1 MRRLSDT
8 NATQKVCRLLSVLST
23 PQPLRLT
30 DIVAA
35 SGINKATT
43 LRLLETLIGEGFVQ
57 RDPANKRYLL
67 GDAALVLG
75 IAMQGRDHIRERARP
90 TLVRLAALSGDT
102 LLLSTRHGLE
112 SVCIDREFGSFP
124 IRANYLELGSRRPLG
139 AGAGSLALLAWL
151 PDDEI
156 CAVLD
161 LLAPVFKERYP
172 RITRHALEAEIGL
185 ARQRGYAMILDVVV
199 EQMGG
204 IAVPILSGDG
214 KPVAAISLAALS
226 QRITDRLPLLV
237 PALIKAGAELSAPYA
252 QRAAA

>member
-1 MRRLSDT
+1 
-8 NATQKVCRLLSVLST
+8 
-23 PQPLRLT
+23 
-30 DIVAA
+30 
-35 SGINKATT
+35 
-43 LRLLETLIGEGFVQ
+43 
-57 RDPANKRYLL
+57 
-67 GDAALVLG
+67 
-75 IAMQGRDHIRERARP
+75 MQGRDHIRERARP
-90 TLVRLAALSGDT
+90 ALVRLAALSGDT
-102 LLLSTRHGLE
+102 VLLSTRSGLE

-156 CAVLD
+156 RAVLD

-172 RITRHALEAEIGL
+172 RITRPALEAEIGL

-204 IAVPILSGDG
+204 IGVPIRSGDG

-226 QRITDRLPLLV
+226 QRITDRLP
-237 PALIKAGAELSAPYA
+237 AAGAGAGQGRSRAVGTLRDPGGGMSR
-252 QRAAA
+252 RAAVKATTAVRSTKALP